1 MGQELFNSPRLHSVD
16 IANGF
21 PSPRSFDTLSTP
33 HAPCQGK
40 LPPLLKSLAA
50 NNLKK
55 VRECLSA
62 DSLVAK
68 TPFWD
73 HDVEPPLCAAVR
85 LQCDTCIVKAL
96 LDSDADPEAID
107 SRGRTPLM
115 IATSLWS
122 ELPEPDLPF
131 HGFPQLLAV
140 PQMFAASEDQLQRA
154 QDRLW
159 RAQATAEL
167 LKERVVRPK

>member
-1 MGQELFNSPRLHSVD
+1 VF
-16 IANGF
+16 
-21 PSPRSFDTLSTP
+21 
-33 HAPCQGK
+33 
-40 LPPLLKSLAA
+40 
-50 NNLKK
+50 
-55 VRECLSA
+55 LSA

-85 LQCDTCIVKAL
+85 LRCDTCIVKAL
-96 LDSDADPEAID
+96 LDNDADPEAID

-122 ELPEPDLPF
+122 EFPEPDLPF
-131 HGFPQLLAV
+131 DGFPQLLAV
-140 PQMFAASEDQLQRA
+140 PQMFPATEEQLQRA
-154 QDRLW
+154 QDRLR

-167 LKERVVRPK
+167 LKERVVDPK